1 MIINDGLIS
10 TSKHAG
16 DGASCVFMDSTDGS
30 WKHSSCSEER
40 AAVCRWSPWSSS
52 PSSSC
57 WSSHSCW
64 SVIMLITQNQIKDHA
79 DNWSRCPKKMILA
92 LKHYLSW
99 NFVHECHSSEFYIWT
114 TIVNEVNHLQNW
126 PRSIRGSSGQLW
138 LSHRAGCR
146 LILNIQKASL
156 QRIKI
161 LLLDHSNHHHVF
173 NNFCLPL
180 PIPLKP
186 GISVI
191 IRKIN
196 QSQPSLIS
204 LLIFCHPPIK
214 IIKILITFINW
225 WSNQAAYRGS
235 CYELVLSPT
244 SASAAEADCVKKGGH
259 LLSITS
265 E

>member
-1 MIINDGLIS
+1 MSAIVQNFIS
-10 TSKHAG
+10 GQQLSMKWTICRTDQEVSGVPPDNFGCPIEQVADWFSTFKRRHFNVSK
-16 DGASCVFMDSTDGS
+16 
-30 WKHSSCSEER
+30 
-40 AAVCRWSPWSSS
+40 SSS
-52 PSSSC
+52 
-57 WSSHSCW
+57 
-64 SVIMLITQNQIKDHA
+64 
-79 DNWSRCPKKMILA
+79 
-92 LKHYLSW
+92 Y
-99 NFVHECHSSEFYIWT
+99 
-114 TIVNEVNHLQNW
+114 
-126 PRSIRGSSGQLW
+126 
-138 LSHRAGCR
+138 
-146 LILNIQKASL
+146 
-156 QRIKI
+156 
-161 LLLDHSNHHHVF
+161 HSNHHHVF